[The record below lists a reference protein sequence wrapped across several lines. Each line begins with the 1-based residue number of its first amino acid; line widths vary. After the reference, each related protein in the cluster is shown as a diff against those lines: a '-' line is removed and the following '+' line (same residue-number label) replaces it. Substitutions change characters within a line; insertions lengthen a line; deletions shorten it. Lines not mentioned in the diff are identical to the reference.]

1 MHRQV
6 KGYYELAYE
15 YHIAATTLA
24 AYLIEAPYLYNPISY
39 LLRHTTELLLKGLI
53 IKELRKEEIIN
64 IIEEAKQ

>member
-24 AYLIEAPYLYNPISY
+24 VCLIEAPYLYNPISY
-39 LLRHTTELLLKGLI
+39 LLRHTKSCY
-53 IKELRKEEIIN
+53 
-64 IIEEAKQ
+64 